1 MRISDWSS
9 DVCSSDLVGQPA
21 LFHDDCPHGLFD
33 GPIVS
38 SDIVMGQAKVE
49 RCEVQIMRKQEFTN
63 LLIQLGPP
71 IFSAIVSARDFR
83 FGLRRFFL
91 TGRPLERKMLQ
102 PLEQSATRSGYRSW
116 MLVPYRCRPI
126 CHVRQNGRTG
136 PLLRRCLKYF
146 QMSAVTSQS

>member
-1 MRISDWSS
+1 
-9 DVCSSDLVGQPA
+9 
-21 LFHDDCPHGLFD
+21 
-33 GPIVS
+33 
-38 SDIVMGQAKVE
+38 MGQAKVE

-146 QMSAVTSQS
+146 QMRSEEHTSELQSLMRISYAVFCLKKKSKKYKQHTIYITLYV

>member
-1 MRISDWSS
+1 
-9 DVCSSDLVGQPA
+9 
-21 LFHDDCPHGLFD
+21 
-33 GPIVS
+33 
-38 SDIVMGQAKVE
+38 MGQAKVE

-126 CHVRQNGRTG
+126 CHVRQNRSEEHTSE
-136 PLLRRCLKYF
+136 LQSLMRISYAVFCLKKKNRHI
-146 QMSAVTSQS
+146 

>member
-38 SDIVMGQAKVE
+38 SDIVMGQANVE

-63 LLIQLGPP
+63 LLIPLGPP
-71 IFSAIVSARDFR
+71 FFSALVSARDFR
-83 FGLRRFFL
+83 FGLRRFFP
-91 TGRPLERKMLQ
+91 TGRQLERQMLQ
-102 PLEQSATRSGYRSW
+102 PLEHSATRSGHSPW
-116 MLVPYRCRPI
+116 LLVDRKSTRMNSSHKCE
-126 CHVRQNGRTG
+126 T
-136 PLLRRCLKYF
+136 
-146 QMSAVTSQS
+146 

>member
-1 MRISDWSS
+1 
-9 DVCSSDLVGQPA
+9 
-21 LFHDDCPHGLFD
+21 
-33 GPIVS
+33 
-38 SDIVMGQAKVE
+38 MGQAKVE

-91 TGRPLERKMLQ
+91 TRRPLERKMLQ

-116 MLVPYRCRPI
+116 MLAPYRCRPI
-126 CHVRQNGRTG
+126 CHEIGRAHVLT
-136 PLLRRCLKYF
+136 P
-146 QMSAVTSQS
+146 VTNAQL